1 MAAASRRGSSR
12 IRIAEANENDELRDV
27 IDPIPF
33 PPPRSPLISIPD
45 PAQNPRGVILTP
57 KASHS
62 TPARAASRFHA
73 GNGVRERSCL
83 KGIGEAKS
91 LVPVEVP
98 YFELKEDPSFWE
110 DHNVQ
115 VLIRIRPIN
124 VSESTLHGYNRCL
137 TQENSQTLTWT
148 GHPESRFTF
157 DNIACETMSQE
168 KLFRVVGLPMV
179 ESCMSGYNGCM
190 FAYGQT
196 GSGKTYTMMGEL
208 RDLDNT
214 PSNDRGMTPRIF
226 EYLFTRIREEEECRS
241 NEQLRYNCKCSFL
254 EIYNEQITDLL
265 EPSST
270 NLQLREDMKKGV
282 YVENLS
288 EHDVSSV
295 KDVVELLL
303 QGAANR
309 KMAATNMN
317 SESSRSHSVFTCVI
331 ESRWETDS
339 MTHLRYGRL
348 NLVDLAG
355 SERQKSSG
363 AEGERLKEAANIN
376 RSLSTLG
383 LVIMTLV
390 DVANGKNRHV
400 PYRDSRLTFLL
411 QDSLG
416 GNSKTTIVAN
426 ISPSICSS
434 NETLS
439 TLKFAQRAKLIQN
452 NAKVNEDASG
462 DVMALQRQVQELKDQ
477 LSFLK
482 KHQNTSRSVCHP
494 SSSFQP
500 VSSGDLYKEHNSFQ
514 GGNNDA
520 FSDLS
525 VLQQKVNNLEVALVG
540 SFRREKMTEAE
551 FRMLEAEMKHMNHL
565 MHLMEDDAQR
575 TREMLK
581 LRDEKLGR
589 LELLADDLVS
599 SDGYLMEENIALSKE
614 IQLLREQID
623 RNPNMSQ
630 FALENMRLVD
640 QLRVLQ
646 HYCEQGERETLL
658 GEISNLRNHL
668 LHILE
673 RKYETPNRPGTQ
685 DDEKIMELDI
695 CRRQQPACLESNIVV
710 IRNNNLHPQ
719 LKQYQE
725 YGQENCSGGDTCS
738 DNHMMQDKDQQYTGE
753 LSLIKGDFADGTAL
767 CGVDDRVQDVNPY
780 QVKLLTELENVK
792 QENCKHLKFL
802 IREVCER
809 ADLERQQ
816 EHDIQSFSYG
826 TAFKA
831 SDLNN
836 DQVPESGHTI
846 KYDLAARLEKLHKDL
861 EDDKILNNQPKDDD
875 ALSIVHMSAAE
886 SSVLLSTTNQ
896 ELYNQ
901 LLILS
906 QENAKLRDLVAARDV
921 EITSL
926 SEEWENAIVDL
937 TSFLIDGGKSLENAS
952 EYIEN
957 VVNLF
962 PQRNLWVNEHVE
974 RAIKVNID
982 KDKIISDLQNNLDN
996 AGQIGQ
1002 ELKAK
1007 LDSLRGA
1014 ALAIMESQ
1022 QLEND
1027 KSSKEL
1033 FHLKKQQHEKF
1044 SQIQE
1049 LKNDLK
1055 YDEDF
1060 VIETEKSIDTGS
1072 MVTQNLNDMN
1082 AEKVLDMEKTEL
1094 VINELDPK
1102 CQVGTAKTLQL
1113 KLDDVSQNV
1122 DEKANQATSLLLKYE
1137 KAQETM
1143 EEAELILT
1151 ALMKANEDA
1160 KHERDSWKQATKQ
1173 LLSEKTVLIEE
1184 LHQFD
1189 AFTSSAL
1196 QQYKI
1201 LQKQM
1206 HAHLAEV
1213 SGIACSIEE
1222 SFQQIQKITMEGLDA
1237 IYSDMSTFGQELISY
1252 VGNLRSIINVISHKK
1267 ERDFNFHVVNQCQL
1281 GTLLKQINYLK
1292 VNPPSLECREAESC
1306 SKSRNVKSCTRVP
1319 NIGKTEEVLD
1329 ESHTVQSMLSVPLVR
1344 TDDAGNGKVK
1354 LPSKPINSPEKSVQM
1369 MNDIMDLTDDIQLLE
1384 EKICGLAV
1392 FCDNFVQEL
1401 TSKDIVSVD
1410 KQVSNM
1416 DSFPAQQKQ
1425 TSEPVSSDDS
1435 SSDMSQDIGADNNFL
1450 PDDVAGYFKC
1460 EDEVHDDR
1468 TKEATSDVEGIFK
1481 DIQHLRCQC
1490 TRLITSPLATEEVDR
1505 LLVHQHDNMQSSV
1518 IKVSAMLMHG
1528 EKMGML
1534 QNYHPKTGIGKQSLQ
1549 GLNKIRSNLLY
1560 VADTFSSILHFD
1572 NEKELNGSLLKKLL
1586 RDICIIERKVCTLQ
1600 QRSSSNGRNQAE
1612 IGTDYLSLRREFARK
1627 NEIVEGLCFDLRLLQ
1642 ESNSYAQDMKDK
1654 NEEITA
1660 ALIQVQR
1667 ELTMKNSVID
1677 NILEKQKMLEAQ
1689 LADNEAALSTSNSEL
1704 RQAQNL
1710 CSMLLKENREL
1721 HFLLEDGYSK
1731 TAQIEELL
1739 EEKNKVINGLEKQ
1752 ILFIRNS
1759 AQESIRS
1766 SVEEV
1771 MNELRRIS
1779 KERDH
1784 LQEEKLDM
1792 NDKLELAMSLA
1803 DEKEAIAVEARQT
1816 AETAKIY
1823 AEEKEEE
1830 VKILERS
1837 VEELEDTINALERK
1851 VYELKEEVGSYQ
1863 LIRKDLELEVQA
1875 LKKRIA
1881 MVENGGEV
1889 YVAEDL
1895 CVTGGK
1901 LQIPM
1906 KLGDLIIELHEARRY
1921 IEDLEMETRCKEE
1934 EIKEYK
1940 DHISELLMHSEAQS
1954 SLFREKFK
1962 GLEHM
1967 VFEVKAD
1974 PSTSKPE
1981 LDVNKIEKSIVRTR
1995 GSSSPFRCISSIV
2008 QQMNL
2013 EKDQELSKAMLRI
2026 EELEAIAANK
2036 QKEVCLLT
2044 TRLVAADI
2052 MTHDVIR
2059 DLLGVKLDMTNY
2071 ASLLDQEQL
2080 QNLLAKSQQQEEE
2093 SKAKEL
2099 EILNLKQQIDHL
2111 LLERDSLVEEIN
2123 QRKSDIISRRMI
2135 IEQLQQREELLAA
2148 QNEML
2153 KMDKVNLSRKIAEL
2167 DEKLELL
2174 FGLKSI
2180 KDHIHQTGSTECTS
2194 QNVACEEFSK
2204 RLAQSDK
2211 LLSHARHDLSRY
2223 RNSNHKN
2230 LLD

>member
-12 IRIAEANENDELRDV
+12 VRIAEANENDELRDV

-33 PPPRSPLISIPD
+33 PHPRSPLISIPD
-45 PAQNPRGVILTP
+45 PAQNPRGVCLTP
-57 KASHS
+57 KASHT

-500 VSSGDLYKEHNSFQ
+500 VSSGDLYNEHNSFQ

-525 VLQQKVNNLEVALVG
+525 VLQQKVNNLEVALAG

-551 FRMLEAEMKHMNHL
+551 FRMLEAEMRHMNHL

-581 LRDEKLGR
+581 LRDEKIRR

-738 DNHMMQDKDQQYTGE
+738 DNHMMQDKDQQYTVRGE
-753 LSLIKGDFADGTAL
+753 PSLIKRDFADGTAL
-767 CGVDDRVQDVNPY
+767 CGGDDRVQDVNPY
-780 QVKLLTELENVK
+780 
-792 QENCKHLKFL
+792 
-802 IREVCER
+802 R
-809 ADLERQQ
+809 
-816 EHDIQSFSYG
+816 
-826 TAFKA
+826 
-831 SDLNN
+831 
-836 DQVPESGHTI
+836 
-846 KYDLAARLEKLHKDL
+846 
-861 EDDKILNNQPKDDD
+861 
-875 ALSIVHMSAAE
+875 
-886 SSVLLSTTNQ
+886 
-896 ELYNQ
+896 
-901 LLILS
+901 
-906 QENAKLRDLVAARDV
+906 
-921 EITSL
+921 
-926 SEEWENAIVDL
+926 
-937 TSFLIDGGKSLENAS
+937 
-952 EYIEN
+952 
-957 VVNLF
+957 
-962 PQRNLWVNEHVE
+962 
-974 RAIKVNID
+974 
-982 KDKIISDLQNNLDN
+982 
-996 AGQIGQ
+996 
-1002 ELKAK
+1002 
-1007 LDSLRGA
+1007 
-1014 ALAIMESQ
+1014 
-1022 QLEND
+1022 
-1027 KSSKEL
+1027 
-1033 FHLKKQQHEKF
+1033 
-1044 SQIQE
+1044 
-1049 LKNDLK
+1049 
-1055 YDEDF
+1055 
-1060 VIETEKSIDTGS
+1060 
-1072 MVTQNLNDMN
+1072 
-1082 AEKVLDMEKTEL
+1082 
-1094 VINELDPK
+1094 
-1102 CQVGTAKTLQL
+1102 TLQL

-1137 KAQETM
+1137 KSQETM

-1173 LLSEKTVLIEE
+1173 SLSEKTVLIEE

-1237 IYSDMSTFGQELISY
+1237 ICSDMSTFGQELISY
-1252 VGNLRSIINVISHKK
+1252 VGNLRSIINVMSHKK
-1267 ERDFNFHVVNQCQL
+1267 ERDFNFHVVHQCQL
-1281 GTLLKQINYLK
+1281 GTLLEQINYLK

-1306 SKSRNVKSCTRVP
+1306 SKSRNLKSCTRVP
-1319 NIGKTEEVLD
+1319 NIDKTEEVLE
-1329 ESHTVQSMLSVPLVR
+1329 ESHTDQSMLTVPLVR

-1460 EDEVHDDR
+1460 EDEVHDER
-1468 TKEATSDVEGIFK
+1468 TKEATSDVEGILK
-1481 DIQHLRCQC
+1481 DIRHLRCQC
-1490 TRLITSPLATEEVDR
+1490 TWLITSPLATEEVDR

-1518 IKVSAMLMHG
+1518 IKVNAMLMHG

-1549 GLNKIRSNLLY
+1549 GLNKIRSNLLF

-1689 LADNEAALSTSNSEL
+1689 LADNEAALSTSNYEL

-1721 HFLLEDGYSK
+1721 HVLLEDGYSK

-1759 AQESIRS
+1759 AQDSIRS

-1771 MNELRRIS
+1771 MSELRRIS

-1837 VEELEDTINALERK
+1837 VEELENTINALERK

-1881 MVENGGEV
+1881 MVENAGEV

-2026 EELEAIAANK
+2026 EELEAIAANR

-2080 QNLLAKSQQQEEE
+2080 QNILAKSQQQAEE
-2093 SKAKEL
+2093 SKAKEM

-2111 LLERDSLVEEIN
+2111 LQERDSLVEEIN

-2135 IEQLQQREELLAA
+2135 IEQLQQREQLLAA

-2180 KDHIHQTGSTECTS
+2180 KDHIRQTGSTECTS

>member
-738 DNHMMQDKDQQYTGE
+738 DNHMMQDKDQQYTVRGE

-780 QVKLLTELENVK
+780 Q
-792 QENCKHLKFL
+792 
-802 IREVCER
+802 
-809 ADLERQQ
+809 
-816 EHDIQSFSYG
+816 
-826 TAFKA
+826 
-831 SDLNN
+831 
-836 DQVPESGHTI
+836 
-846 KYDLAARLEKLHKDL
+846 
-861 EDDKILNNQPKDDD
+861 
-875 ALSIVHMSAAE
+875 
-886 SSVLLSTTNQ
+886 
-896 ELYNQ
+896 
-901 LLILS
+901 
-906 QENAKLRDLVAARDV
+906 
-921 EITSL
+921 
-926 SEEWENAIVDL
+926 
-937 TSFLIDGGKSLENAS
+937 
-952 EYIEN
+952 
-957 VVNLF
+957 
-962 PQRNLWVNEHVE
+962 
-974 RAIKVNID
+974 
-982 KDKIISDLQNNLDN
+982 
-996 AGQIGQ
+996 
-1002 ELKAK
+1002 
-1007 LDSLRGA
+1007 
-1014 ALAIMESQ
+1014 
-1022 QLEND
+1022 
-1027 KSSKEL
+1027 
-1033 FHLKKQQHEKF
+1033 
-1044 SQIQE
+1044 
-1049 LKNDLK
+1049 
-1055 YDEDF
+1055 
-1060 VIETEKSIDTGS
+1060 
-1072 MVTQNLNDMN
+1072 
-1082 AEKVLDMEKTEL
+1082 
-1094 VINELDPK
+1094 
-1102 CQVGTAKTLQL
+1102 TLQL